1 MYLKHLLYKVCSVL
15 LVTCGTLS
23 ASAQM
28 TGVDDVAIVNED
40 ELIVIDVQ
48 ANDINLGIEPLITE
62 YLTFP
67 DFGLLELL
75 GVDSFRY
82 TPNINFNGIDTFSYR
97 VCNSDE
103 PFPSCDEA
111 LVIITVIPAPD
122 FPIAVNDFA
131 DTYIQQPLTIDV
143 QLNDINFDAELLET
157 FIVAPPMHGTASV
170 FFTDSIFYAPELGY
184 TGADSIQY
192 SVCKI
197 GSAIYCDTATAY
209 INVFQTNFFPPVAV
223 DDYYVLDIG
232 SESILDILINDSDAD
247 GDSIALVDIMAGLVS
262 GLASI
267 NAGELV
273 YLAVAPG
280 TDSVK
285 YVICDDNIPVLC
297 DTAVAVIEVLDIQIP
312 DSFSPN
318 GDGFN
323 ELFEISGLEA
333 YPGFVFT
340 IFNRWGQKVFTT
352 SEAHFKW
359 RGEVTEASALPSGDV
374 VDGTYFYIL
383 ELNNGF
389 PPISGSIFLLR

>member
-1 MYLKHLLYKVCSVL
+1 MHIKFQISKIFGAILIACGYL
-15 LVTCGTLS
+15 T
-23 ASAQM
+23 ASGQM
-28 TGVDDVAIVNED
+28 TGVDDLVFVDED
-40 ELIVIDVQ
+40 SQVVIDVQ
-48 ANDINLGIEPLITE
+48 ANDINLGIDPLVTE
-62 YLTFP
+62 YLTYP
-67 DFGLLELL
+67 EFGILELL
-75 GVDSFRY
+75 SVDSFRY

-103 PFPSCDEA
+103 PIPSCDEA
-111 LVIITVIPAPD
+111 LVIITVVPTPD
-122 FPIAVNDFA
+122 YPIAVNDFA
-131 DTYIQQPLTIDV
+131 DTYIQQPIHIDV
-143 QLNDINFDAELLET
+143 QLNDINFDAESLVTSIIE
-157 FIVAPPMHGTASV
+157 FPSSGTASV
-170 FFTDSIFYAPELGY
+170 TFSDSIFFNPGIGY
-184 TGADSIQY
+184 TGADSIKY

-197 GSAIYCDTATAY
+197 GSSIFCDTALAY
-209 INVFQTNFFPPVAV
+209 VNVFQTNFFPPIAV

-232 SESILDILINDSDAD
+232 SESVLDILVNDSDGD
-247 GDSIALVDIMAGLVS
+247 GDSIALTEIMSGLVS

-267 NAGELV
+267 NDGDLV
-273 YLAVAPG
+273 YLAVTPG

-297 DTAVAVIEVLDIQIP
+297 DTGIAVIEVLDIQIP

-323 ELFEISGLEA
+323 ELFDISGLEA
-333 YPGFVFT
+333 YPGFTFT

-359 RGEVTEASALPSGDV
+359 RGEVTEPSALPSGDV

-389 PPISGSIFLLR
+389 PPISGTIFILR